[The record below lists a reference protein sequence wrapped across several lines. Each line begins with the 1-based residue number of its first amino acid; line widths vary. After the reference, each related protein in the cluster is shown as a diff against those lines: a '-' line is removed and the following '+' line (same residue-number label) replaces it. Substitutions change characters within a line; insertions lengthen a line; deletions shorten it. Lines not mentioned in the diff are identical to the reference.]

1 MHKLIKIGKLV
12 AISLVVTLGLT
23 SCANGLFT
31 GDKAQSEEQLLQ
43 GQSGRT
49 LWESGLQH
57 VKIVGQAT
65 SGSEKNDHPESLS
78 NDNLRT
84 LLASLYVTQSRFFK
98 KSEVPLFSYSELQIL
113 TTALASGFKQ
123 AQPNED
129 INFVSIGKHKGAI
142 SKDRKTTTGRA
153 FIRDGKLNIIFG
165 LVQEVFY
172 ERDPS
177 TGQPI
182 DRRVHPLKPGKRS
195 FDSKPAIRVAIDTG
209 QANYRNPTTGN
220 ERSDWII
227 IDIATVLSTAK
238 EQNTASGTSSVT
250 PALQDD
256 IARSKQETAN
266 LRKDMSNMKEVI
278 FEMADEIETLK
289 QQIDDLSTQ
298 GYDN

>member
-1 MHKLIKIGKLV
+1 MNKLIKTGQLI
-12 AISLVVTLGLT
+12 AISLIAVIGLT
-23 SCANGLFT
+23 SCANGLFAR
-31 GDKAQSEEQLLQ
+31 DKAQSEEQILQ

-65 SGSEKNDHPESLS
+65 SGAAKNDHPESIS

-84 LLASLYVTQSRFFK
+84 LLSSLYVTQSRFFK
-98 KSEVPLFSYSELQIL
+98 KSEVPLFSHAELQIL
-113 TTALASGFKQ
+113 TTALSSGFKQ

-129 INFVSIGKHKGAI
+129 VNFVSIGTHKGAI

-165 LVQEVFY
+165 LVQELFY
-172 ERDPS
+172 DRDPS

-195 FDSKPAIRVAIDTG
+195 FDSKPAIRIAIDTG
-209 QANYRNPTTGN
+209 QANYRHPKTGN
-220 ERSDWII
+220 ERSDWIV
-227 IDIATVLSTAK
+227 IDIATALSTAK
-238 EQNTASGTSSVT
+238 EQNLTDGTSSIT
-250 PALQDD
+250 PQLQND

-266 LRKDMSNMKEVI
+266 LRKDMSNMKEII

-289 QQIDDLSTQ
+289 QQIDDLSIR
-298 GYDN
+298 